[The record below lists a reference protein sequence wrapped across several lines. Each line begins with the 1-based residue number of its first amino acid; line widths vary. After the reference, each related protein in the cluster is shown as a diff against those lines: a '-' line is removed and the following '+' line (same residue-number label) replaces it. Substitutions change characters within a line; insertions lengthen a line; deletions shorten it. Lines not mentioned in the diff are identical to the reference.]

1 MTTESAD
8 IFIIGGGING
18 AGIARDAS
26 GRGLKVI
33 LVEQGDLAGA
43 TSSASSK
50 LIHGGLR
57 YLEQY
62 DFKLVRDSL
71 LEREALWKI
80 APHLIKPLRFVLPH
94 HRGLRAWWFL
104 RLGLFLYDHIGG
116 RKLLPVTKSLDLARH
131 RVGKPLKEIYAKAF
145 EYSDCAVDDARLV
158 ILNALDASQRG
169 ATILTRHR
177 FLGAKR
183 QDGWWIIEVENQS
196 GQTTHYK
203 AKALVNAAGP
213 WVDRVLKDCHPRRE
227 PKSHIRLVKGS
238 HIIVPK
244 LYDHGRAYTFQSGD
258 GRIVFS
264 IPYEGKFTLI
274 GTTDVP
280 FECAPSSAAASPEEI
295 KYLCKLAS
303 EYFKSPI
310 QPKDV
315 VSTYSGVRALYD
327 DGKENSS
334 KTTRKYILEL
344 DAADGAL
351 PLVSVFGG
359 KLTSYRHLGEDV
371 LEKLSPFVKTSRD
384 KWTKSVPLPGGDMD
398 GRENPE
404 SAIER
409 LINNIGNFVPW
420 LDPAIVA
427 RLAHAY
433 GTRAFDLLDGA
444 QIPSDL
450 GQYFGAGLYETEVT
464 FLMRTEWA
472 QSCDDIL
479 WRRSKLGLHMNAKEK
494 ADLEKYMRK
503 E

>member
-1 MTTESAD
+1 MTTKIAD

-33 LVEQGDLAGA
+33 LVEQGDLASA

-71 LEREALWKI
+71 LEREVLWKI

-94 HRGLRAWWFL
+94 HRGLRPRWLL

-116 RKLLPVTKSLDLARH
+116 RKLLPATKSLNLATH
-131 RVGKPLKEIYAKAF
+131 RMGKPLKETYTKAF

-158 ILNALDASQRG
+158 ILNALDAAQRG

-177 FLGAKR
+177 FTGAKR
-183 QDGWWIIEVENQS
+183 QNGWWFIDVKNPS

-213 WVDRVLKDCHPRRE
+213 WVDKVLKDCHPRRE

-244 LYDHGRAYTFQSGD
+244 LYDHDQAYTFQSAD
-258 GRIVFS
+258 GRIIFS

-280 FECAPSSAAASPEEI
+280 FESAPNSAAASEEEI
-295 KYLCKLAS
+295 EYLCTLAS
-303 EYFKSPI
+303 EYFKSQI
-310 QPKDV
+310 QPKSV

-327 DGKENSS
+327 DGIENSS
-334 KTTRKYILEL
+334 KTTREYILEL
-344 DAADGAL
+344 DATDDAL
-351 PLVSVFGG
+351 PLVSIFGG

-371 LEKLSPFVKTSRD
+371 MEKLRPFLETSR
-384 KWTKSVPLPGGDMD
+384 KTWTKSAPLPGGDMD
-398 GRENPE
+398 GRKNPAR
-404 SAIER
+404 AIER
-409 LINNIGNFVPW
+409 LINTIGSFAPW
-420 LDPAIVA
+420 LDPDIVA

-444 QIPSDL
+444 QRPSDL
-450 GQYFGAGLYETEVT
+450 GQYFGAGLYETEVA
-464 FLMRTEWA
+464 FLIRHEWA
-472 QSCDDIL
+472 QSCEDIL
-479 WRRSKLGLHMNAKEK
+479 WRRSKLGLHMNEKER
-494 ADLEKYMRK
+494 ADLEKYMQK
-503 E
+503 

>member
-1 MTTESAD
+1 MTTETAD
-8 IFIIGGGING
+8 VFIIGGGING

-26 GRGLKVI
+26 GRGQKVI
-33 LVEQGDLAGA
+33 LVEQGDLASA

-80 APHLIKPLRFVLPH
+80 APHLIKPLRFILPH
-94 HRGLRAWWFL
+94 HSGLRPWWLL

-116 RKLLPVTKSLDLARH
+116 RKLLPVTKSLDLATH
-131 RVGKPLKEIYAKAF
+131 KVGGPLKEMYSKAF

-158 ILNALDASQRG
+158 ILNALDATQRG

-183 QDGWWIIEVENQS
+183 QDGWWIIDVENQS
-196 GQTTHYK
+196 GQTIHYK
-203 AKALVNAAGP
+203 AKSLVNAAGP

-227 PKSHIRLVKGS
+227 AKSHIRLVKGS

-244 LYDHGRAYTFQSGD
+244 LYDHDKAYTFQSSD
-258 GRIVFS
+258 GRIIFS

-280 FECAPSSAAASPEEI
+280 FESAPSRAAASRQEI
-295 KYLCKLAS
+295 EYLCTLAS

-310 QPKDV
+310 HSKDV
-315 VSTYSGVRALYD
+315 ISTYSGVRALYD

-344 DAADGAL
+344 DAAAGAL

-359 KLTSYRHLGEDV
+359 KLTSYRHLSEDV
-371 LEKLSPFVKTSRD
+371 LEKLSPFLKLSQG
-384 KWTKSVPLPGGDMD
+384 KWTKSAPLPGGDMD

-404 SAIER
+404 SAIEQ
-409 LINNIGNFVPW
+409 LMNTIGNFAPW
-420 LDPAIVA
+420 LDPAIVV
-427 RLAHAY
+427 RLAQAY
-433 GTRAFDLLDGA
+433 GTRAFDLLDGVHTT
-444 QIPSDL
+444 SDL
-450 GQYFGAGLYETEVT
+450 GQYFGAGLYEAEVT

-479 WRRSKLGLHMNAKEK
+479 WRRSKLGLHMNEEEK
-494 ADLEKYMRK
+494 AILEKYMQK
-503 E
+503 